1 MGEEN
6 MFFCFLLSTEV
17 ELLGKEVTKP
27 MTPLATMI
35 KEESSYLHF
44 LMLMLSYEKINYF
57 LLGYGIK
64 KKIKNTKNIAGIY
77 SYKTRLELKKMNSQ
91 PDSFNDMPMK

>member
-1 MGEEN
+1 M
-6 MFFCFLLSTEV
+6 
-17 ELLGKEVTKP
+17 
-27 MTPLATMI
+27 
-35 KEESSYLHF
+35 
-44 LMLMLSYEKINYF
+44 EKINYF